1 MNEPI
6 YLDHAATTPLAPE
19 VRQAMEPYLR
29 EEYGNPSSIH
39 RLGQRARMAVDE
51 GREQIAAA
59 IGADPSE
66 IVFTSGGTE
75 SDNAA
80 IRGAAFARSHISR
93 RVVTTSIEHEAVLET
108 CDELSAQ
115 HGAEVVFI
123 APDAFGIISVGQ
135 VQAAIEEPAALVSVM
150 YANNEVGTIQP
161 VADIGAACRERG
173 VPFHVD
179 AVQAVGVIPIDVKRD
194 SIDLM
199 SISAHKFH
207 GPKGVGALYVRK
219 GTPWRAQQLGGG
231 QERLRRSGTENV
243 TGIVGMA
250 RALQLAVEF
259 RDEAA
264 ARMLEMRQFLVTRFA
279 ACCPGAV
286 VNGSTR
292 DRLPGNVNISCPG
305 ILGESLV
312 MALDAQGVM
321 VSTGSACSSGTTDP
335 SHVLLAMGCPP
346 EVAAGAIRLTL
357 GRETTWAEIHKVA
370 ELVPRTVERLRHI
383 ESPTPRVAVA

>member
-1 MNEPI
+1 
-6 YLDHAATTPLAPE
+6 
-19 VRQAMEPYLR
+19 
-29 EEYGNPSSIH
+29 
-39 RLGQRARMAVDE
+39 MAVDE